1 MHLFYSKDVN
11 KDLFLLSPDES
22 LHCVKVLRFRTTD
35 KVLATN
41 GNGLL
46 VEAELLDEN
55 FKGVMLKTTKVVID
69 KSALDFKL
77 HVALSPLKNPSRFEW
92 FVEKAVEFGITE
104 ITPIISEK
112 TEKKHLKIDRLQ
124 KIALEAMKQSL
135 HCFLP
140 QVNESVSFNEFVS
153 ANINKNKFIAWC
165 GDADKQVLNSEL
177 LNSNDIVFLIG
188 PEGDFTQKEFQF
200 AKENN
205 FSPISL
211 GNYRLRSETAAVY
224 VCSSMNFVKSNSKI

>member
-1 MHLFYSKDVN
+1 MHLFYSRDVN
-11 KDLFLLSPDES
+11 KDMFNLNPDES
-22 LHCVKVLRFRTTD
+22 LHCVKVLRFRTAD

-55 FKGVMLKTTKVVID
+55 FKGVMLKTTKVIKD
-69 KSALDFKL
+69 KSNSDYKL
-77 HVALSPLKNPSRFEW
+77 HVALSILKNPSRFEW

-140 QVNESVSFNEFVS
+140 QVNESLSFKEFV
-153 ANINKNKFIAWC
+153 AINQNNNKFIAWC
-165 GDADKQVLNSEL
+165 GEADKQMLNSEL
-177 LNSNDIVFLIG
+177 LKSNDIVFLIG
-188 PEGDFTQKEFQF
+188 PEGDFTNKEFEL

-205 FSPISL
+205 FKPISL

-224 VCSSMNFVKSNSKI
+224 VCSSMNFVKSNTIL